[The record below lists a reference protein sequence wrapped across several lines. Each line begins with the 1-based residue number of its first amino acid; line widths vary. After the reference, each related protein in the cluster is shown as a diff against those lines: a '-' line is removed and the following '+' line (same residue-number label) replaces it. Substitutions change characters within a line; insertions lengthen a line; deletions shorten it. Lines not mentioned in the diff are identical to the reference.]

1 MSCRRGRRGEDND
14 QRRRRRLVS
23 RWHHRQRS
31 GRQSCWKR
39 KCLRACKEMYPVP
52 VERVVLQT
60 HKTQVEL
67 LDEQLL
73 KDCPVFDFPYNEV
86 DAYLKPPPQL
96 VVLKLTV
103 LPVNS
108 KEKIEIILSS
118 VLAGYTKGLHQHEE
132 PNKCMWVTPTAPRR
146 NTHACIIIT
155 DP

>member
-1 MSCRRGRRGEDND
+1 MAPPTTEWTTIVLEAKVPAC
-14 QRRRRRLVS
+14 
-23 RWHHRQRS
+23 
-31 GRQSCWKR
+31 
-39 KCLRACKEMYPVP
+39 ACKEMYPVP

-86 DAYLKPPPQL
+86 DVYLKPPPQL